1 MNEAYVRQQINRS
14 LGEYGYYY
22 LTQTVAKGSPFSGR
36 PDAILLH
43 PTRVSAVVE
52 YKTLKLEQRKSFPFN
67 EINPK
72 QRKWQDRW
80 MKLDGKGYIGLGI
93 IDKTGKV
100 DSLLTAYL
108 VDWYYWLEVENA
120 VTPIQESIPYLYSK
134 GMRKALQTDSVTYDI
149 ASQFDKFRMYRLD
162 GKWRL
167 PPFHSAIP

>member
-1 MNEAYVRQQINRS
+1 MNEADVRRQVNRS

-52 YKTLKLEQRKSFPFN
+52 YKVLKLEHNKSFAFN

-80 MKLDGKGYIGLGI
+80 LNLDGKGYIGLGI

-100 DSLLTAYL
+100 DSLLTVYL
-108 VDWYYWLEVENA
+108 VDWYRWLEVEKA
-120 VTPIQESIPYLYSK
+120 VTPIQASIPHLYGKGMKKALRVESI
-134 GMRKALQTDSVTYDI
+134 TYDI
-149 ASQFDKFRMYRLD
+149 ASQFMQSRMYKSD
-162 GKWRL
+162 GKWTL
-167 PPFHSAIP
+167 PPYHSAIP